1 MESIAL
7 IAVGIVLAPV
17 TIYWLLSVSS
27 LYRVLR
33 RDHSAMY
40 ARIGSPTMFSVYSP
54 AYLVSFLLT
63 RKPESLADP
72 QLLRRA
78 WKLRITLAVYVPLVI
93 AWVGLCISQ

>member
-1 MESIAL
+1 MEATAL
-7 IAVGIVLAPV
+7 LAVGIVLAPV

-40 ARIGSPTMFSVYSP
+40 VRIGSPTMFSVYSP
-54 AYLVSFLLT
+54 AHLVSFLLT
-63 RKPESLADP
+63 RKPESLGDP

-78 WKLRITLAVYVPLVI
+78 WKLRVTLAIYVPLVI
-93 AWVGLCISQ
+93 AWVGLCIAQ